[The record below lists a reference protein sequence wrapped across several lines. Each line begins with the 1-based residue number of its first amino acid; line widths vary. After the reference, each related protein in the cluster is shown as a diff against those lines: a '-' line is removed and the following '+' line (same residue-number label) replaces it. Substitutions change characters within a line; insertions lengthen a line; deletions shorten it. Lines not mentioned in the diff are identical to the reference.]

1 MTVSPEKRDRV
12 SYFFS
17 PFVRGPINFPE
28 TPLTDFSHPVGHAW
42 HVHMARK
49 SSRPSRK
56 PDLFLQQHHRPYY
69 YNTTHEAQQ
78 KGPPPHEQQ
87 QQQPVVHVP
96 TSTAPARAQPE
107 TGVEPEEGLAL
118 GRERRTQGQERRTRG
133 AGGRTRGNNK
143 EGPRVLRL
151 VGTGGRDT
159 GGHPTPEQVAVLD
172 PHRIR
177 LITLRTRVR
186 QGFRLALKQ
195 TRKELWVKR
204 NRPGD
209 ENYISVCENISADC
223 EQVMTKHHC

>member
-1 MTVSPEKRDRV
+1 MFDTWHV
-12 SYFFS
+12 FFS

-28 TPLTDFSHPVGHAW
+28 TPLADFSHPVGHAW
-42 HVHMARK
+42 HVHMRK
-49 SSRPSRK
+49 SSRVSCK
-56 PDLFLQQHHRPYY
+56 PDLYLQQHHRPYY

-96 TSTAPARAQPE
+96 TSTAPTHEAQQKGPPPHEQQQQQPVVHVPTSTAPARAQTE
-107 TGVEPEEGLAL
+107 GEPEEGLSL
-118 GRERRTQGQERRTRG
+118 GRE
-133 AGGRTRGNNK
+133 GRTRGQ
-143 EGPRVLRL
+143 
-151 VGTGGRDT
+151 DT

>member
-1 MTVSPEKRDRV
+1 MFDTWHV
-12 SYFFS
+12 FFS

-28 TPLTDFSHPVGHAW
+28 TPLADFSHPVGHAW
-42 HVHMARK
+42 HVHMRK
-49 SSRPSRK
+49 SSRASCQPERYDRLKHSVYY
-56 PDLFLQQHHRPYY
+56 FNTSQQ
-69 YNTTHEAQQ
+69 ASQ

-96 TSTAPARAQPE
+96 TSTAPARAQTE
-107 TGVEPEEGLAL
+107 GEPEEGLSL
-118 GRERRTQGQERRTRG
+118 GRE
-133 AGGRTRGNNK
+133 GRTRGQ
-143 EGPRVLRL
+143 
-151 VGTGGRDT
+151 DT